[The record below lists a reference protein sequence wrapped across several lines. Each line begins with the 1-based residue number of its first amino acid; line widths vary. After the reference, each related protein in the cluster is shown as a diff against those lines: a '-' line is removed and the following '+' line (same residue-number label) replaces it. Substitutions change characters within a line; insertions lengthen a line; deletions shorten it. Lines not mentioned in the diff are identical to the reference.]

1 MMSEAEIHVENE
13 INAAVRKLY
22 ADGVTPQEM
31 KAAIDRIVA
40 DIADQTARRLYLQA
54 RQS

>member
-1 MMSEAEIHVENE
+1 MTEAHIENV

-22 ADGVTPQEM
+22 AEGIAPHEM

-40 DIADQTARRLYLQA
+40 DITDQTMRSMYAQA

>member
-1 MMSEAEIHVENE
+1 MRTKTEIRVENE

-22 ADGVTPQEM
+22 AEGITPQEM

-40 DIADQTARRLYLQA
+40 DITAEATRRVYAQM
-54 RQS
+54 RKS

>member
-1 MMSEAEIHVENE
+1 MQSESEIHVENE

-22 ADGVTPQEM
+22 AEGVAPHEM

-40 DIADQTARRLYLQA
+40 DITDQTTRRLYVQA

>member
-1 MMSEAEIHVENE
+1 MARDHIENT

-22 ADGVTPQEM
+22 AEGVTAPEM

-40 DIADQTARRLYLQA
+40 DITDETARRIYLEA
-54 RQS
+54 RAR